1 MEYPDDKDIYRVGL
15 RQIYLGHYI
24 PWESNQHLKLV
35 VEKYGFEVSDEPFE
49 RTYRRGSNLDDI
61 HENGITFTLNISSLV
76 MEDVQIMRQR
86 IFAHLI

>member
-1 MEYPDDKDIYRVGL
+1 M

-61 HENGITFTLNISSLV
+61 GMEFMITLNISSLV